1 MPEQQKVDETVESH
15 LKQQIKKYQ
24 KGRKLIYSI
33 RKRRGRGNSA
43 MEIEFDN
50 NNSLLESDKD
60 NLKEI

>member
-1 MPEQQKVDETVESH
+1 MKQQSPH

-43 MEIEFDN
+43 MEIESDN
-50 NNSLLESDKD
+50 NNSLLESDED
-60 NLKEI
+60 DLKEI